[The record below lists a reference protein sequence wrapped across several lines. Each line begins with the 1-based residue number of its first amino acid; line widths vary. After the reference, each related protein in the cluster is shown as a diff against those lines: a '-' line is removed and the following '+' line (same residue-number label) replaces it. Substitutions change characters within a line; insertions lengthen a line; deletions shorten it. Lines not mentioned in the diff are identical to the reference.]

1 MTRRRA
7 VSAQGHRFVVCDRLH
22 VFMEVGLVA
31 CDTRSMYIY
40 RQGVICMV
48 GAVMHCGEFSSMW
61 LVVVMRVYRA
71 LVLLDGIHR
80 CGMCASGAVDAGLV
94 YETLL
99 IAGNG
104 EETFGKKMKF
114 YRI

>member
-1 MTRRRA
+1 MTHRRA
-7 VSAQGHRFVVCDRLH
+7 VSAQGHRFVVCNRLR
-22 VFMEVGLVA
+22 VFIEVGLVA
-31 CDTRSMYIY
+31 CDTWSMYIH
-40 RQGVICMV
+40 RRGVICMV

-61 LVVVMRVYRA
+61 LVVMMCVYRA

-80 CGMCASGAVDAGLV
+80 CGMCASVAVDAGLV

-114 YRI
+114 YRV

>member
-31 CDTRSMYIY
+31 CGTRSMYIY

-48 GAVMHCGEFSSMW
+48 GAVMHCGEFSSVW